1 MDWKSRSQTDR
12 SAGVIAHGQKSR
24 TLSTVVPR
32 GSYRRLP
39 GREHNKTRRL
49 PCQAMAEGNRTDFAA
64 AISRHTAYT
73 KEQALDVEA
82 KARVARHVAAIY

>member
-1 MDWKSRSQTDR
+1 
-12 SAGVIAHGQKSR
+12 
-24 TLSTVVPR
+24 
-32 GSYRRLP
+32 
-39 GREHNKTRRL
+39 
-49 PCQAMAEGNRTDFAA
+49 MAEGNRTDFAA